1 MFSKLAAPVFGAIVT
16 TGLAALAPHHASAQP
31 AASTANQNPAQKPAA
46 KPAPKPAAPVQIGSD
61 YWTVNTNLPSQ
72 YTTERSRQPQA
83 RPASTQRSP
92 APSQSVTLETTSELG
107 RVPVQGVPGGSI
119 GFTSGQS
126 ASSGRFTD
134 GRTVPG
140 IDPNTRSESSYVG
153 LSLSSR
159 SGIPLPLPIPVP
171 TPWNRNE

>member
-1 MFSKLAAPVFGAIVT
+1 MMFFKIAAPVCGAIIAGIVAGLVT
-16 TGLAALAPHHASAQP
+16 LAPHQAAAQSA
-31 AASTANQNPAQKPAA
+31 AATTKPAA
-46 KPAPKPAAPVQIGSD
+46 KSAPKPAPAQIGSD
-61 YWTVNTNLPSQ
+61 YWTVNTHLPSQ
-72 YTTERSRQPQA
+72 YTTERSRQQQA
-83 RPASTQRSP
+83 RPVSTQRS
-92 APSQSVTLETTSELG
+92 AIPSQAVTLETTSELG

-119 GFTSGQS
+119 GFASGQS

-159 SGIPLPLPIPVP
+159 SGIPLPIPVP